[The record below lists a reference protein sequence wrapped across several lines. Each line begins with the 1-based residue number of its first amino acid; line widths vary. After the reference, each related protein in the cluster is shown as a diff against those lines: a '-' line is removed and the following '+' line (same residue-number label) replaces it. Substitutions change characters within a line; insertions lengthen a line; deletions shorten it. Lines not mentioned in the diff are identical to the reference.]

1 MNISDLKDV
10 LDTTKKLAREAG
22 RIILSIYSE
31 DFSVDYKDDYTP
43 VTEADRKSNDYIIS
57 VLKNKYPECAIL
69 AEESPDD
76 PNSRVKN
83 DWCFIIDPLDG
94 TKEFVK
100 KNGEFTVNIALAYKG
115 KAVLGVIGIPVTDEL
130 YYAAEGMGAFYENKE
145 QARKIKVSDKT
156 KDICLL
162 KSRSHQSDKLLQL
175 IERNKI
181 RNTKTVGSAIKGC
194 LIAKGQAEVYYR
206 FGKTMEWDTA
216 AMQCIVEQAGGV
228 FRQMDGTEMTYNRL
242 DSVNDKGFYALNS
255 VLNKLN

>member
-22 RIILSIYSE
+22 KIILEIYSK

-43 VTEADRKSNDYIIS
+43 VTEADRKSNDYIIR
-57 VLKNKYPECAIL
+57 VLKSKYPECAIL

-83 DWCFIIDPLDG
+83 DWCFIVDPLDG
-94 TKEFVK
+94 TKEFIK
-100 KNGEFTVNIALAYKG
+100 KNGEFTVNIALSYKG

-130 YYAAEGMGAFYENKE
+130 YYAAEGMGAFYENKG
-145 QARKIKVSDKT
+145 QAFKIKVSDKT

-162 KSRSHQSDKLLQL
+162 KSRSHQSDKLMQL
-175 IERNKI
+175 IERNNIK
-181 RNTKTVGSAIKGC
+181 NVKAVGSAIKGC

-216 AMQCIVEQAGGV
+216 AMQCIVEKAGGI
-228 FRQMDGTEMTYNRL
+228 FKQMDGTEMTYNRL
-242 DSVNDKGFYALNS
+242 DSVNDKGFYVLNNII
-255 VLNKLN
+255 NKLN